1 MAPITD
7 LTPFNSIERNER
19 IALSVAE
26 QSMLG
31 IRMVMVVV
39 VKTRRS
45 VAASEHRSIVWTKAV
60 DKIRRGFLTPQPQP
74 STRANPLSPCGDTRS
89 YEIIVYKS

>member
-26 QSMLG
+26 QSMLR
-31 IRMVMVVV
+31 IRMVIVVV

-45 VAASEHRSIVWTKAV
+45 VGASEHRLDESGGQNSTGFSHATTTAV
-60 DKIRRGFLTPQPQP
+60 HSRKSAIALRRYQEL
-74 STRANPLSPCGDTRS
+74 
-89 YEIIVYKS
+89 